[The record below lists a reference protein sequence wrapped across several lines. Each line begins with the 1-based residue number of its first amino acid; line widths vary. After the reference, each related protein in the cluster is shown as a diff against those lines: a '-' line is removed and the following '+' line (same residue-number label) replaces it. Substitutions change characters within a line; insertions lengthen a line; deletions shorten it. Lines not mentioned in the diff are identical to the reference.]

1 MCNMCRANNSVP
13 NSGYFPS
20 LAITVYLL
28 SCERRVPEGD
38 ANANLLN
45 VKFLVA
51 APIVNRESEVV
62 GALCGDRRRDQGGHF
77 ESQITEVEAI
87 LVEMLPAS
95 VASGLARLDQETP
108 KAGRMCL
115 ILAMMDG

>member
-28 SCERRVPEGD
+28 SCEKRVPEGD

-45 VKFLVA
+45 IKFLVA

-62 GALCGDRRRDQGGHF
+62 GALYGDRRRDRGGHR
-77 ESQITEVEAI
+77 ESQITDVEAI
-87 LVEMLPAS
+87 LVEMLSTS
-95 VASGLARLDQETP
+95 VANGLARLEQETP
-108 KAGRMCL
+108 KAGRVCL
-115 ILAMMDG
+115 VVAMMDG